1 MPLLSYKCNYSNFT
15 KPNGLFHSGPLSP
28 ETSSQCWLQERA
40 TSQGIWRCFNVT
52 GSCQWYCGLHMKE
65 PQFETQTQLHGVRS
79 SWARLNGSVT
89 LNQTY
94 VTALCGVKELWL
106 VETQWTPT
114 SSFTADGPRGSAVV
128 YTVMS
133 HSKMIHI
140 VWFCWEND
148 HIHTLFS
155 ILLFCDISTAP
166 TFLFL
171 IF

>member
-40 TSQGIWRCFNVT
+40 TSQGIWLCFNVT

-65 PQFETQTQLHGVRS
+65 PQFETLTQLHGVRS

-128 YTVMS
+128 TLSCLTVKWYIS
-133 HSKMIHI
+133 SGSVEKMIT
-140 VWFCWEND
+140 F
-148 HIHTLFS
+148 TLY
-155 ILLFCDISTAP
+155 
-166 TFLFL
+166 FLSYCSVTYRLPQHSSF
-171 IF
+171 